1 MKKGTREITS
11 RLLWYSMPQRDEGF
25 DQRDVCENGEKV
37 DIIGR
42 SEGKK
47 ETVIFLCTFKD
58 GDRVIIHPGTV
69 TLVEL
74 LRG

>member
-1 MKKGTREITS
+1 MRALIRGMS
-11 RLLWYSMPQRDEGF
+11 
-25 DQRDVCENGEKV
+25 ENGEKV

-42 SEGKK
+42 SEGTKRDCHL
-47 ETVIFLCTFKD
+47 FFFCTFRD

-69 TLVEL
+69 ALVEL

>member
-1 MKKGTREITS
+1 MKKGEPGAREIAR
-11 RLLWYSMPQRDEGF
+11 RLLWYYMAQRDEGF

-37 DIIGR
+37 DIIDNL
-42 SEGKK
+42 
-47 ETVIFLCTFKD
+47 ETVTFFFTCRD

-69 TLVEL
+69 ILVEL